1 MKQWMRRFFAV
12 LMMVCLLAGNAWAEE
27 TALVDVNELL
37 DSVITAELSDNALN
51 FDAAYTLNALNDA
64 SQNAASSADEW
75 GSEGGI
81 MVVCTAEGKLLSMA
95 VRYFDKIVAVSNSG
109 IKAAT
114 SLKIVD
120 LTTGESYP
128 AQIDGE
134 KNSLI
139 FFRLNDMPNVES
151 LHYTNAMPAGATVG
165 DNCDFDVYLY
175 GYYNDGTNIRAAEV
189 KATRPAEG
197 QLFGTYSGN
206 ELLPGSPI
214 FCFTND
220 RVRVTVGLADQN
232 HRYLDIYEYIKAE
245 KAASNN
251 PTAAPT
257 TAPTAAPTSVPAGG
271 TTDAPNNP
279 PTDAPTAV
287 PTEVPTDA
295 PTAVPTDAPTAVPTE
310 VPTDAPTAV
319 PTNVPTAAP
328 TAAPTES
335 PAAESPTQTVLYVI
349 IGVLAAAVV
358 ALMFTRGKKSGGKNQ
373 QQETPTQRYQPEN
386 PPAVPDEPTKQLT
399 VDEPKARVALDC
411 IGGALQGMTF
421 PISSRVVFGR
431 DPKRCSIIYPKDAK
445 GISSVHC
452 AAEPTAD
459 GQIIL
464 TDLGSTYGTM
474 AGGQQL
480 TAGKGVTLRP
490 GDAFTL
496 GGSENRFTVRRL

>member
-1 MKQWMRRFFAV
+1 MKHGMRRFFAV

-37 DSVITAELSDNALN
+37 DSVITAELSGNALN

-64 SQNAASSADEW
+64 SQNAASADEY
-75 GSEGGI
+75 GEEGGI

-109 IKAAT
+109 IKTAT

-295 PTAVPTDAPTAVPTE
+295 PTA
-310 VPTDAPTAV
+310 
-319 PTNVPTAAP
+319 AP

-358 ALMFTRGKKSGGKNQ
+358 VLVLTRGRKKGGKNQ
-373 QQETPTQRYQPEN
+373 QEEAETKRFQQPEEKDAPTQ
-386 PPAVPDEPTKQLT
+386 QLT

-411 IGGALQGMTF
+411 IGGNLQGMTF

-445 GISSVHC
+445 GISGVHC

-459 GQIIL
+459 GLIIL

-474 AGGQQL
+474 VGGQQL

-490 GDAFTL
+490 GDIFTL

>member
-12 LMMVCLLAGNAWAEE
+12 LMMLCLLVGNAWAEE

-51 FDAAYTLNALNDA
+51 FDAAYTLNALNDV
-64 SQNAASSADEW
+64 SQNAASADEY
-75 GSEGGI
+75 GEEGGI

-109 IKAAT
+109 IKTAT
-114 SLKIVD
+114 SLKIID

-279 PTDAPTAV
+279 TTDAPTAV
-287 PTEVPTDA
+287 PTEVPTNA
-295 PTAVPTDAPTAVPTE
+295 
-310 VPTDAPTAV
+310 
-319 PTNVPTAAP
+319 PTAAP

-358 ALMFTRGKKSGGKNQ
+358 VLVLTRGRKKGGKNQ

-399 VDEPKARVALDC
+399 VDEPQPRVALEC

-445 GISSVHC
+445 GISGVHC

-459 GQIIL
+459 GLIIL

-474 AGGQQL
+474 VGGQQL
-480 TAGKGVTLRP
+480 TAGKGVTLHP
-490 GDAFTL
+490 GDTFTL

>member
-12 LMMVCLLAGNAWAEE
+12 LMMLCLLAGSTAWAEE

-75 GSEGGI
+75 GSEGGDLL
-81 MVVCTAEGKLLSMA
+81 VVADGSVVSMA
-95 VRYFDKIVAVSNSG
+95 VRYYNTIVAVSNSG

-271 TTDAPNNP
+271 TTDAP
-279 PTDAPTAV
+279 TAV
-287 PTEVPTDA
+287 PTEVPTNA
-295 PTAVPTDAPTAVPTE
+295 
-310 VPTDAPTAV
+310 
-319 PTNVPTAAP
+319 PTAAP

-358 ALMFTRGKKSGGKNQ
+358 ALVLTRGRKKGGKNQ
-373 QQETPTQRYQPEN
+373 QEEAETKRFQQPEEKDAPTQQLPVEEKPQP
-386 PPAVPDEPTKQLT
+386 
-399 VDEPKARVALDC
+399 RVALEC
-411 IGGALQGMTF
+411 IGGNLQGMTF

-445 GISSVHC
+445 GISGVHC

-474 AGGQQL
+474 VGGRQL
-480 TAGKGVTLRP
+480 TAGKGVTLHP
-490 GDAFTL
+490 GDTFTL
-496 GGSENRFTVRRL
+496 GGSENRFMVRRL

>member
-1 MKQWMRRFFAV
+1 MKQGMRRFFAV
-12 LMMVCLLAGNAWAEE
+12 MMMVCLLAGCTVRAEE
-27 TALVDVNELL
+27 ETVLVDANELL
-37 DSVITAELSDNALN
+37 DSVVMAN
-51 FDAAYTLNALNDA
+51 FDDIALTLNALNDA
-64 SQNAASSADEW
+64 SQNAASADEY
-75 GSEGGI
+75 GEEGGI

-109 IKAAT
+109 IKTAT
-114 SLKIVD
+114 SLKIID

-287 PTEVPTDA
+287 PTEVPTNA
-295 PTAVPTDAPTAVPTE
+295 
-310 VPTDAPTAV
+310 
-319 PTNVPTAAP
+319 PTAAP

-335 PAAESPTQTVLYVI
+335 P
-349 IGVLAAAVV
+349 
-358 ALMFTRGKKSGGKNQ
+358 
-373 QQETPTQRYQPEN
+373 QPN
-386 PPAVPDEPTKQLT
+386 PRRKPCST
-399 VDEPKARVALDC
+399 
-411 IGGALQGMTF
+411 
-421 PISSRVVFGR
+421 SSSAFLRR
-431 DPKRCSIIYPKDAK
+431 Q
-445 GISSVHC
+445 SS
-452 AAEPTAD
+452 
-459 GQIIL
+459 
-464 TDLGSTYGTM
+464 S
-474 AGGQQL
+474 
-480 TAGKGVTLRP
+480 
-490 GDAFTL
+490 
-496 GGSENRFTVRRL
+496 